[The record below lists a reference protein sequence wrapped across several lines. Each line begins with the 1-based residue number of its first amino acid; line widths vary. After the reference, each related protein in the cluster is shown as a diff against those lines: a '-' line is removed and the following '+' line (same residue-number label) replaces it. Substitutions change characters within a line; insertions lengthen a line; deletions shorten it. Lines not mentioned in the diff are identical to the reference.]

1 MGTEARTLFLKGP
14 LAPEASRNNM
24 ESEFVA
30 DDEMMSLDFDG
41 VFRFTN
47 NSDEDFIALWN
58 NKEYLFP
65 AHKTVKLV
73 MADETLENI
82 QEIRKRFAYRW
93 AVREFYKGKEYLKMS
108 KMGNGLPP
116 TFDERILEPM
126 IQECLTPLP
135 EESLKVKTKPKD
147 SDKNYTSKGIT
158 DKENPNFVFREESE
172 SVQAIGKMPTKLI

>member
-1 MGTEARTLFLKGP
+1 
-14 LAPEASRNNM
+14 M
-24 ESEFVA
+24 ESEYVA
-30 DDEMMSLDFDG
+30 NDEIMNLDFDG

-47 NSDEDFIALWN
+47 DSDEDFVALWN

-73 MADETLENI
+73 MGDETLENI

-116 TFDERILEPM
+116 TFDEKILEPM
-126 IQECLTPLP
+126 IERCLTPLP
-135 EESLKVKTKPKD
+135 EETLKVKTKARD
-147 SDKNYTSKGIT
+147 SDKKYASKAISES
-158 DKENPNFVFREESE
+158 ENPNFVFREESE
-172 SVQAIGKMPTKLI
+172 NAQAIGKMPTKLI

>member
-1 MGTEARTLFLKGP
+1 
-14 LAPEASRNNM
+14 M
-24 ESEFVA
+24 ESEYVA
-30 DDEMMSLDFDG
+30 EDEMMNLDFDG

-47 NSDEDFIALWN
+47 DSDEDFIALWN

-73 MADETLENI
+73 MGDETLENI

-126 IQECLTPLP
+126 IQKCLTPLP
-135 EESLKVKTKPKD
+135 EESLKVKTKAKD
-147 SDKNYTSKGIT
+147 SDKNYTSKGISER
-158 DKENPNFVFREESE
+158 DNPNMLFAEESKNAP
-172 SVQAIGKMPTKLI
+172 VLGKMPTKLV